1 VTSGDVDAV
10 VGRRVGAYLDAMEHE
25 PERGGLQYQRLY
37 LPAGTSRRTAQ
48 TVLTLHAE
56 YGEWELDRLRL
67 YPDGSRRVILRRKAR
82 PGLPAFL
89 PS

>member
-1 VTSGDVDAV
+1 
-10 VGRRVGAYLDAMEHE
+10 M
-25 PERGGLQYQRLY
+25 QYQRLY
-37 LPAGTSRRTAQ
+37 LPPGTTRRTAQ

-67 YPDGSRRVILRRKAR
+67 FPDGSRRVVLRRRRR
-82 PGLPAFL
+82 PGLPAYL

>member
-1 VTSGDVDAV
+1 MA
-10 VGRRVGAYLDAMEHE
+10 
-25 PERGGLQYQRLY
+25 YQRLY
-37 LPAGTSRRTAQ
+37 LPPGTTRRAAQ

-67 YPDGSRRVILRRKAR
+67 FPDGSRRVVLRRRQR
-82 PGLPAFL
+82 PGLPAYL

>member
-1 VTSGDVDAV
+1 MLYGVAV
-10 VGRRVGAYLDAMEHE
+10 SYD

-37 LPAGTSRRTAQ
+37 LPPGTSRRTAQ

-56 YGEWELDRLRL
+56 FGDWELDRLRL
-67 YPDGSRRVILRRKAR
+67 YPDGSRRVVLRRKAR